1 MDYREEA
8 IECVKDCVLP
18 IHQQIYAKYG
28 GDFDRIYSEGYNS
41 KSYQGRVIEPG
52 KVYELSYQECS
63 CPKVKC
69 GLRSNPEQCECSRQ
83 SILFILSQLEPDSR
97 FDVRIENTI
106 LRGGERCTFRITR
119 HAGMDIKHHFIEKG
133 QGEPLIL
140 LHGNGENCDYFTGQV
155 DAFAQYYHVY
165 ALDTRGHGKTPRG
178 NAPFTIRRF
187 AEDLLGFMDANG
199 IEKAHILGFSDGGNI
214 AMIFAM
220 KYPERVSRL
229 ILNGANLDAKG
240 IKRSV
245 QCPIEMGYWFAKL
258 FENKSDEAKLHAEML
273 GLMVHDPNVKPEEL
287 LMIQAKTLVIAGTKD
302 MVKDEHTRL
311 IASHIPDAQLV
322 ILDGDHFVANRCPDA
337 FNRAVLNFL
346 RNE

>member
-1 MDYREEA
+1 MDYRKEA
-8 IECVKDCVLP
+8 IDCVKDHVLP
-18 IHQQIYAKYG
+18 LHKQIYDKYD

-52 KVYELSYQECS
+52 TVYELSYQECS

-69 GLRSNPEQCECSRQ
+69 GLRNNPEQCECSRQ
-83 SILFILSQLEPDSR
+83 SILFILSQLEPESR

-119 HAGMDIKHHFIEKG
+119 HADMDIKHHFIEKG

-155 DAFAQYYHVY
+155 DAFAKYYHVY
-165 ALDTRGHGKTPRG
+165 ALDTCGHGKTPRS

-187 AEDLLGFMDANG
+187 
-199 IEKAHILGFSDGGNI
+199 
-214 AMIFAM
+214 
-220 KYPERVSRL
+220 
-229 ILNGANLDAKG
+229 
-240 IKRSV
+240 
-245 QCPIEMGYWFAKL
+245 
-258 FENKSDEAKLHAEML
+258 
-273 GLMVHDPNVKPEEL
+273 
-287 LMIQAKTLVIAGTKD
+287 AGTKD

-311 IASHIPDAQLV
+311 IANHIPDAQLV
-322 ILDGDHFVANRCPDA
+322 ILDGDHFVANKCPDA